1 MHQVQTVPA
10 GEAGDGQRL
19 DNFLLRACK
28 GVPKSHIYRL
38 IRSGQVRINGKRA
51 KADTRLVSTD
61 MVRIPPIR
69 LPEKAAKPAI
79 ERQQAKA
86 RQGKPLPI
94 VFEDEGLIVIN
105 KPAGT
110 AVHGGSGV
118 SFGVIEQLRAIRP
131 NEPFLELVHRLDRE
145 TSGLLMIARRRAVLT
160 GLHDQIRRAR
170 IEKLYQSVVVGKV
183 ARRDQTI
190 KLPLRK
196 YLSHD
201 GERRVSID
209 PENGKPAITHWRAL
223 ARAQVAPDQWLSR
236 VRVHIETGRTHQIRV
251 HLAHQGFPIV
261 GDRKYG
267 DFDRNRELASRGV
280 NRMLLHAVQLTIR
293 HPLTGKRLTLEAAAP
308 DLFSELVP
316 DTST

>member
-38 IRSGQVRINGKRA
+38 IRSGQVRVNGKRA
-51 KADTRLVSTD
+51 KADTRLASTD
-61 MVRIPPIR
+61 LVRIPPIR
-69 LPEKAAKPAI
+69 LPEKAAEPST
-79 ERQQAKA
+79 ERQQARA

-110 AVHGGSGV
+110 AVHGGSGI
-118 SFGVIEQLRAIRP
+118 SFGVIEQLRATRP
-131 NEPFLELVHRLDRE
+131 QEPFLELVHRLDRE
-145 TSGLLMIARRRAVLT
+145 TSGLLMLARRRVVLT
-160 GLHDQIRRAR
+160 GLHEQIRRGQ
-170 IEKLYQSVVVGKV
+170 IEKLYQSVVFGKV
-183 ARRDQTI
+183 PRRDQTI
-190 KLPLRK
+190 KHPLRK
-196 YLSHD
+196 YVSRD

-209 PENGKPAITHWRAL
+209 PENGKPAVTHWRATGRVEL
-223 ARAQVAPDQWLSR
+223 EPGRWLSR
-236 VRVHIETGRTHQIRV
+236 VRVHLETGRTHQIRV
-251 HLAHQGFPIV
+251 HLAHQGFPIL

-267 DFDRNRELASRGV
+267 DFDRNRELAARGV
-280 NRMLLHAVQLTIR
+280 NRMLLHAVQLQIR
-293 HPLTGKRLTLEAAAP
+293 HPLTGERLTFGAPAP

-316 DTST
+316 DTSA